1 MDGGEAEDKVQ
12 NPGSPRGSLAKRY
25 FISRNIVRPQDYD
38 EFWIRYKPERV
49 DQKATG
55 KLASVLT
62 STTLILFLGLAV
74 TYFIVP
80 LQSLS
85 LYLFLAWFISLVVS
99 FAMAPNL
106 LMRYLYPTHIQL
118 SESGIRLHWIRHWLQ
133 ASSIN
138 IDWERVSH
146 VTTSDRRVFKTL
158 SVEVEFNIQ
167 ARGISALDKIV
178 FAALAPVLSWGWISS
193 DRPLLKLNINGI
205 ASSDDRKRLQSAL
218 KKFLPS
224 YRIEPK
230 VADDL
235 NMYIK
240 FDSYTDIWLDT
251 LSASRTTSSYGS
263 ITTGVLLS
271 NETYKVVEEIGSGG
285 EARVYRAELLKPIP
299 GSMGLEGVARN
310 ETLVDM
316 SDMAVMNAPLELEDR
331 KPHLSK
337 SDSPQVVLKEF
348 ILPAQAGVNA
358 RQRVLENIKAEAV
371 LWRKLRHPN
380 IVRLLD
386 FFAEDQRAYLVLE
399 HIEGQ
404 SLKAL
409 VESSQHPLDQK
420 QVTDLALVMCDILG
434 YLHRK
439 SPPVI
444 HRDFSPDN
452 LILDKGGVLKLTD
465 FNIALQLEA
474 DCNKRVAGKHPYI
487 PPEQFRGEASPQSD
501 IYAFGCTLHFLL
513 TAKDPEALTVS
524 SPKLFNDQTSTALDR
539 IVQKC
544 TEQSQASRYQSMNEI
559 KSDLIACG

>member
-1 MDGGEAEDKVQ
+1 MTGDRGEKQ
-12 NPGSPRGSLAKRY
+12 NSGSSRGSLAKRY

-38 EFWIRYKPERV
+38 EFWIRYRPERV
-49 DQKATG
+49 DLKATG
-55 KLASVLT
+55 KLAPVLT
-62 STTLILFLGLAV
+62 ITTLILFLCLAA
-74 TYFIVP
+74 TYFIAP
-80 LQSLS
+80 LQTLSIYLFVAWLISLS
-85 LYLFLAWFISLVVS
+85 VS
-99 FAMAPNL
+99 FALAPNL

-133 ASSIN
+133 ASSIT
-138 IDWERVSH
+138 IDWDRVSH

-158 SVEVEFNIQ
+158 SVEVEFNIHS
-167 ARGISALDKIV
+167 RGISNLDKIV

-218 KKFLPS
+218 KKYLPS

-240 FDSYTDIWLDT
+240 FDSYTDLWLDT
-251 LSASRTTSSYGS
+251 LSASKSTSSYDS
-263 ITTGVLLS
+263 ITTGTHLS
-271 NETYKVVEEIGSGG
+271 NETYKVIEEIGSGG
-285 EARVYRAELLKPIP
+285 EARIYRAQLLKPVP

-310 ETLVDM
+310 ETMVDM
-316 SDMAVMNAPLELEDR
+316 SDMAVMTAPLELEDR
-331 KPHLSK
+331 KPGASK
-337 SDSPQVVLKEF
+337 VDSPQVVLKEF
-348 ILPAQAGVNA
+348 VLPAQAGVNA

-386 FFAEDQRAYLVLE
+386 FFAEEQRAYLVLE

-409 VESSQHPLDQK
+409 VEKNQSPLDQK
-420 QVTDLALVMCDILG
+420 QVIEYSLVMCDILG

-452 LILDKGGVLKLTD
+452 LILDNTGVLKLTD

-474 DCNKRVAGKHPYI
+474 DCNKRVAGKHAYI

-513 TAKDPEALTVS
+513 TAQDPEALTVS
-524 SPKLFNDQTSTALDR
+524 SPKDLNAGTSEALDR
-539 IVQKC
+539 IVRKC
-544 TEQSQASRYQSMNEI
+544 TEQSRASRYQSMNEI

>member
-1 MDGGEAEDKVQ
+1 MTEDEVEKQ
-12 NPGSPRGSLAKRY
+12 NSGPPRGSLAKRY

-38 EFWIRYKPERV
+38 EFWIRYRPERV
-49 DQKATG
+49 DLKATG

-62 STTLILFLGLAV
+62 ITTLILFLCLAATFFV
-74 TYFIVP
+74 VP
-80 LQSLS
+80 LQSFSIYLFVAWLLS
-85 LYLFLAWFISLVVS
+85 LSVS
-99 FAMAPNL
+99 FALAPNL
-106 LMRYLYPTHIQL
+106 LMRYLYPTHVQL

-133 ASSIN
+133 ASSTT
-138 IDWERVSH
+138 IDWDRVSH

-158 SVEVEFNIQ
+158 SVEVEFNIHS
-167 ARGISALDKIV
+167 RGISNLDKIV

-218 KKFLPS
+218 KKYLPS

-240 FDSYTDIWLDT
+240 FDSYTDLWLDT
-251 LSASRTTSSYGS
+251 LSASKSTSSYDS
-263 ITTGVLLS
+263 ITTGTHLS
-271 NETYKVVEEIGSGG
+271 NETYKVLEEIGSGG
-285 EARVYRAELLKPIP
+285 EARVYRAQLLKPVP

-310 ETLVDM
+310 ETMVDM
-316 SDMAVMNAPLELEDR
+316 SDMAVMTAPLEFEDR
-331 KPHLSK
+331 KPGTSK
-337 SDSPQVVLKEF
+337 VDSPQVVLKEF
-348 ILPAQAGVNA
+348 VLPAQAGVNA

-386 FFAEDQRAYLVLE
+386 FFAEEQRAYLVLE
-399 HIEGQ
+399 HVEGQ

-409 VESSQHPLDQK
+409 VEKNQTPLAQN
-420 QVTDLALVMCDILG
+420 QVTELALVMCDILG

-452 LILDKGGVLKLTD
+452 LILDNAGVLKLTD

-474 DCNKRVAGKHPYI
+474 DCNKRVAGKHAYI

-501 IYAFGCTLHFLL
+501 IYAFGCTLNFLL
-513 TAKDPEALTVS
+513 TAQDPEALTIS
-524 SPKLFNDQTSTALDR
+524 SPKDLNAGTSEALNR
-539 IVQKC
+539 IVRKC
-544 TEQSQASRYQSMNEI
+544 TEQSRASRYQSMNEI

>member
-1 MDGGEAEDKVQ
+1 MTGDRGEKQ
-12 NPGSPRGSLAKRY
+12 NSGSPRGSLAKRY

-38 EFWIRYKPERV
+38 EFWIRYRPERV
-49 DQKATG
+49 DLKATG
-55 KLASVLT
+55 KLAPVLT
-62 STTLILFLGLAV
+62 ITTLILFLCLAA
-74 TYFIVP
+74 TYFIAP
-80 LQSLS
+80 LQTLSIYLFVAWLISLS
-85 LYLFLAWFISLVVS
+85 VS
-99 FAMAPNL
+99 FALAPNL

-133 ASSIN
+133 ASSIT
-138 IDWERVSH
+138 IDWDRVSH

-158 SVEVEFNIQ
+158 SVEVEFNIHS
-167 ARGISALDKIV
+167 RGISSLDKIV

-218 KKFLPS
+218 KKYLPS

-240 FDSYTDIWLDT
+240 FDSYTDLWLDT
-251 LSASRTTSSYGS
+251 LSASKSTSSYDS
-263 ITTGVLLS
+263 ITTGTHLS
-271 NETYKVVEEIGSGG
+271 NETYKVIEEIGSGG
-285 EARVYRAELLKPIP
+285 EARIYRAQLLKPVP

-310 ETLVDM
+310 ETMVDM
-316 SDMAVMNAPLELEDR
+316 SDMAVMTAPLELEDR
-331 KPHLSK
+331 KSGASK
-337 SDSPQVVLKEF
+337 VDSPQVVLKEF
-348 ILPAQAGVNA
+348 VLPAQAGVNA

-386 FFAEDQRAYLVLE
+386 FFAEEQRAYLVLE

-409 VESSQHPLDQK
+409 VEKNQSPLDQK
-420 QVTDLALVMCDILG
+420 QVIEYTLVMCDILG

-452 LILDKGGVLKLTD
+452 LILDNTGVLKLTD

-474 DCNKRVAGKHPYI
+474 DCNKRVAGKHAYI

-513 TAKDPEALTVS
+513 TAQDPEALTVS
-524 SPKLFNDQTSTALDR
+524 SPKDLNAGTSEALDR
-539 IVQKC
+539 IVRKC
-544 TEQSQASRYQSMNEI
+544 TEQSRASRYQSMNEI

>member
-1 MDGGEAEDKVQ
+1 MSGDSGEKQ
-12 NPGSPRGSLAKRY
+12 NSGSPRGSLAKQY

-38 EFWIRYKPERV
+38 EFWIRYRPERV
-49 DQKATG
+49 DLKATG
-55 KLASVLT
+55 KLAPVLT
-62 STTLILFLGLAV
+62 ITTLILFLCLAA
-74 TYFIVP
+74 TYFIAP
-80 LQSLS
+80 LQTLSIYLFVAWLISLS
-85 LYLFLAWFISLVVS
+85 VS
-99 FAMAPNL
+99 FALAPNL

-133 ASSIN
+133 ASSIT
-138 IDWERVSH
+138 IDWDRVSH

-158 SVEVEFNIQ
+158 SVEVEFNIHS
-167 ARGISALDKIV
+167 RGISNLDKIV

-218 KKFLPS
+218 KKYLPS

-240 FDSYTDIWLDT
+240 FDSYTDLWLDT
-251 LSASRTTSSYGS
+251 LSASKSTSSYDS
-263 ITTGVLLS
+263 ITTGTHLS
-271 NETYKVVEEIGSGG
+271 NETYKVIEEIGSGG
-285 EARVYRAELLKPIP
+285 EARIYRAQLLKPVP

-310 ETLVDM
+310 ETMVDM
-316 SDMAVMNAPLELEDR
+316 SDMAVMTAPLELEDR
-331 KPHLSK
+331 KPGASK
-337 SDSPQVVLKEF
+337 VDSPQVVLKEF
-348 ILPAQAGVNA
+348 VLPAQAGVNA

-386 FFAEDQRAYLVLE
+386 FFAEEQRAYLVLE

-409 VESSQHPLDQK
+409 VEKNQSPLDQK
-420 QVTDLALVMCDILG
+420 QVIEYSLVMCDILG

-452 LILDKGGVLKLTD
+452 LILDNTGVLKLTD

-474 DCNKRVAGKHPYI
+474 DCNKRVAGKHAYI

-513 TAKDPEALTVS
+513 TAQDPEALTVS
-524 SPKLFNDQTSTALDR
+524 SPKDLNAGTSEALDR
-539 IVQKC
+539 IVRKC
-544 TEQSQASRYQSMNEI
+544 TEQSRASRYQSMNEI

>member
-1 MDGGEAEDKVQ
+1 MTGDRGEKQ
-12 NPGSPRGSLAKRY
+12 NSGSPRGSLAKRY

-38 EFWIRYKPERV
+38 EFWIRYRPERV
-49 DQKATG
+49 DLKATG
-55 KLASVLT
+55 KLAPVLT
-62 STTLILFLGLAV
+62 ITTLILFLCLAA
-74 TYFIVP
+74 TYFIAP
-80 LQSLS
+80 LQTLSIYLFVAWLISLS
-85 LYLFLAWFISLVVS
+85 VS
-99 FAMAPNL
+99 FALAPNL

-133 ASSIN
+133 ASSIT
-138 IDWERVSH
+138 IDWDRVSH

-158 SVEVEFNIQ
+158 SVEVEFNIHS
-167 ARGISALDKIV
+167 RGISNLDKIV

-218 KKFLPS
+218 KKYLPS

-240 FDSYTDIWLDT
+240 FDSYTDLWLDT
-251 LSASRTTSSYGS
+251 LSASKSTSSYDS
-263 ITTGVLLS
+263 ITTGTHLS
-271 NETYKVVEEIGSGG
+271 NETYKVIEEIGSGG
-285 EARVYRAELLKPIP
+285 EARIYRAQLLKPVP

-310 ETLVDM
+310 ETMVDM
-316 SDMAVMNAPLELEDR
+316 SDMAVMTAPLELEDR
-331 KPHLSK
+331 KSGASK
-337 SDSPQVVLKEF
+337 VDSPQVVLKEF
-348 ILPAQAGVNA
+348 VLPAQAGVNA

-386 FFAEDQRAYLVLE
+386 FFAEEQRAYLVLE

-409 VESSQHPLDQK
+409 VEKNQSPLDQK
-420 QVTDLALVMCDILG
+420 QVIEYSLVMCDILG

-452 LILDKGGVLKLTD
+452 LILDNTGVLKLTD

-474 DCNKRVAGKHPYI
+474 DCNKRVAGKHAYI

-513 TAKDPEALTVS
+513 TAQDPEALTVS
-524 SPKLFNDQTSTALDR
+524 SPKDLNAGTSEALDR
-539 IVQKC
+539 IVRKC
-544 TEQSQASRYQSMNEI
+544 TEQSRASRYQSMNEI

>member
-1 MDGGEAEDKVQ
+1 MTGDRGEKQ
-12 NPGSPRGSLAKRY
+12 NSGSPRGSLAKRY

-38 EFWIRYKPERV
+38 EFWIRYRPERV
-49 DQKATG
+49 DLKATG
-55 KLASVLT
+55 KLAPVLT
-62 STTLILFLGLAV
+62 ITTLILFLCLAA
-74 TYFIVP
+74 TYFIAP
-80 LQSLS
+80 LQTLSIYLFVAWLISLS
-85 LYLFLAWFISLVVS
+85 VS
-99 FAMAPNL
+99 FALAPNL
-106 LMRYLYPTHIQL
+106 LMRYLYPTHVQL

-133 ASSIN
+133 ASSIT
-138 IDWERVSH
+138 IDWDRVSH

-158 SVEVEFNIQ
+158 SVEVEFNIHS
-167 ARGISALDKIV
+167 RGISNLDKIV

-218 KKFLPS
+218 KKYLPS

-240 FDSYTDIWLDT
+240 FDSYTDLWLDT
-251 LSASRTTSSYGS
+251 LSASKSTSSYDS
-263 ITTGVLLS
+263 ITTGTHLS
-271 NETYKVVEEIGSGG
+271 NETYKVIEEIGSGG
-285 EARVYRAELLKPIP
+285 EARIYRAQLLKPVP

-310 ETLVDM
+310 ETMVDM
-316 SDMAVMNAPLELEDR
+316 SDMAVMTAPLELEDR
-331 KPHLSK
+331 KSGASK
-337 SDSPQVVLKEF
+337 VDSPQVVLKEF
-348 ILPAQAGVNA
+348 VLPAQAGVNA

-386 FFAEDQRAYLVLE
+386 FFAEEQRAYLVLE

-409 VESSQHPLDQK
+409 VEKNQSPLDQK
-420 QVTDLALVMCDILG
+420 QVIEYTLVMCDILG

-452 LILDKGGVLKLTD
+452 LILDNTGVLKLTD

-474 DCNKRVAGKHPYI
+474 DCNKRVAGKHAYI

-513 TAKDPEALTVS
+513 TAQDPEALTVS
-524 SPKLFNDQTSTALDR
+524 SPKDLNAGTSEALDR
-539 IVQKC
+539 IVRKC
-544 TEQSQASRYQSMNEI
+544 TEQSRASRYQSMNEI

>member
-1 MDGGEAEDKVQ
+1 MTGDRGEKQ
-12 NPGSPRGSLAKRY
+12 NSGSPRGSLAKRY

-38 EFWIRYKPERV
+38 EFWIRYRPERV
-49 DQKATG
+49 DLKATG
-55 KLASVLT
+55 KLAPVLT
-62 STTLILFLGLAV
+62 ITTLILFLCLAA
-74 TYFIVP
+74 TYFIAP
-80 LQSLS
+80 LQTLSIYLFVAWLISLS
-85 LYLFLAWFISLVVS
+85 VS
-99 FAMAPNL
+99 FALAPNL

-133 ASSIN
+133 ASSIT
-138 IDWERVSH
+138 IDWDRVSH

-158 SVEVEFNIQ
+158 SVEVEFNIHS
-167 ARGISALDKIV
+167 RGISNLDKIV

-218 KKFLPS
+218 KKYLPS

-240 FDSYTDIWLDT
+240 FDSYTDLWLDT
-251 LSASRTTSSYGS
+251 LSASKSTSSYDS
-263 ITTGVLLS
+263 ITTGTHLS
-271 NETYKVVEEIGSGG
+271 NETYKVIEEIGSGG
-285 EARVYRAELLKPIP
+285 EARIYRAQLLKPVP

-310 ETLVDM
+310 ETMVDM
-316 SDMAVMNAPLELEDR
+316 SDMAVMTAPLELEDR
-331 KPHLSK
+331 KSGASK
-337 SDSPQVVLKEF
+337 VDSPQVVLKEF
-348 ILPAQAGVNA
+348 VLPAQAGVNA

-386 FFAEDQRAYLVLE
+386 FFAEEQRAYLVLE

-409 VESSQHPLDQK
+409 VEKNQSPLDQK
-420 QVTDLALVMCDILG
+420 QVIEHSLVMCDILG

-452 LILDKGGVLKLTD
+452 LILDNTGVLKLTD

-474 DCNKRVAGKHPYI
+474 DCNKRVAGKHAYI

-513 TAKDPEALTVS
+513 TAQDPEALTVS
-524 SPKLFNDQTSTALDR
+524 SPKDLNAGTSEALDR
-539 IVQKC
+539 IVRKC
-544 TEQSQASRYQSMNEI
+544 TEQSRASRYQSMNEI

>member
-1 MDGGEAEDKVQ
+1 MTGDRGEKQ
-12 NPGSPRGSLAKRY
+12 NSGSPRGSLAKRY

-38 EFWIRYKPERV
+38 EFWIRYRPERV
-49 DQKATG
+49 DLKATG
-55 KLASVLT
+55 KLAPVLT
-62 STTLILFLGLAV
+62 ITTLILFLCLAA
-74 TYFIVP
+74 TYFIAP
-80 LQSLS
+80 LQTLSIYLFVAWLISLS
-85 LYLFLAWFISLVVS
+85 VS
-99 FAMAPNL
+99 FALAPNL

-133 ASSIN
+133 ASSIT
-138 IDWERVSH
+138 IDWDRVSH

-158 SVEVEFNIQ
+158 SVEVEFNIHS
-167 ARGISALDKIV
+167 RGISNLDKIV

-218 KKFLPS
+218 KKYLPS

-240 FDSYTDIWLDT
+240 FDSYTDLWLDT
-251 LSASRTTSSYGS
+251 LSASKSTSSYDS
-263 ITTGVLLS
+263 ITTGTHLS
-271 NETYKVVEEIGSGG
+271 NETYKVIEEIGSGG
-285 EARVYRAELLKPIP
+285 EARIYRAQLLKPVP

-310 ETLVDM
+310 ETMVDM
-316 SDMAVMNAPLELEDR
+316 SDMAVMTAPLELEDR
-331 KPHLSK
+331 KSGASK
-337 SDSPQVVLKEF
+337 VDSPQVVLKEF
-348 ILPAQAGVNA
+348 VLPAQAGVNA

-386 FFAEDQRAYLVLE
+386 FFAEEQRAYLVLE

-409 VESSQHPLDQK
+409 VEKNQSPLDQK
-420 QVTDLALVMCDILG
+420 QVIEYTLVMCDILG

-452 LILDKGGVLKLTD
+452 LILDNTGVLKLTD

-474 DCNKRVAGKHPYI
+474 DCNKRVAGKHAYI

-513 TAKDPEALTVS
+513 TAQDPEALTVS
-524 SPKLFNDQTSTALDR
+524 SPKDLNAGTSEALDR
-539 IVQKC
+539 IVRKC
-544 TEQSQASRYQSMNEI
+544 TEQSRASRYQSMNEI

>member
-1 MDGGEAEDKVQ
+1 MTGDRGEKQ
-12 NPGSPRGSLAKRY
+12 NSGSPRGSLAKQY

-38 EFWIRYKPERV
+38 EFWIRYRPERV
-49 DQKATG
+49 DLKATG
-55 KLASVLT
+55 KLAPVLT
-62 STTLILFLGLAV
+62 ITTLILFLCLAA
-74 TYFIVP
+74 TYFIAP
-80 LQSLS
+80 LQTLSIYLFVAWLISLS
-85 LYLFLAWFISLVVS
+85 VS
-99 FAMAPNL
+99 FALAPNL

-133 ASSIN
+133 ASSIT
-138 IDWERVSH
+138 IDWDRVSH

-158 SVEVEFNIQ
+158 SVEVEFNIHS
-167 ARGISALDKIV
+167 RGISSLDKIV

-218 KKFLPS
+218 KKYLPS

-240 FDSYTDIWLDT
+240 FDSYTDLWLDT
-251 LSASRTTSSYGS
+251 LSASKSTSSYDS
-263 ITTGVLLS
+263 ITTGTHLS
-271 NETYKVVEEIGSGG
+271 NETYKVIEEIGSGG
-285 EARVYRAELLKPIP
+285 EARIYRAQLLKPVP

-310 ETLVDM
+310 ETMVDM
-316 SDMAVMNAPLELEDR
+316 SDMAVMTAPLELEDR
-331 KPHLSK
+331 KPGASK
-337 SDSPQVVLKEF
+337 VDSPQVVLKEF
-348 ILPAQAGVNA
+348 VLPAQAGVNA

-386 FFAEDQRAYLVLE
+386 FFAEEQRAYLVLE

-409 VESSQHPLDQK
+409 VEKNQSPLDQK
-420 QVTDLALVMCDILG
+420 QVIEYSLVMCDILG

-452 LILDKGGVLKLTD
+452 LILDNTGVLKLTD

-474 DCNKRVAGKHPYI
+474 DCNKRVAGKHAYI

-513 TAKDPEALTVS
+513 TAQDPEALTVS
-524 SPKLFNDQTSTALDR
+524 SPKDLNAGTSEALDR
-539 IVQKC
+539 IVRKC
-544 TEQSQASRYQSMNEI
+544 TEQSRASRYQSMNEI

>member
-1 MDGGEAEDKVQ
+1 MTGDRGEKQ
-12 NPGSPRGSLAKRY
+12 NSGSPRGSLAKRY

-38 EFWIRYKPERV
+38 EFWIRYRPERV
-49 DQKATG
+49 DLKATG
-55 KLASVLT
+55 KLAPVLT
-62 STTLILFLGLAV
+62 ITTLILFLCLA
-74 TYFIVP
+74 TTCFIAP
-80 LQSLS
+80 LQTLSIYLFVAWLISLS
-85 LYLFLAWFISLVVS
+85 VS
-99 FAMAPNL
+99 FALAPNL

-133 ASSIN
+133 ASSIT
-138 IDWERVSH
+138 IDWDRVSH

-158 SVEVEFNIQ
+158 SVEVEFNIHS
-167 ARGISALDKIV
+167 RGISSLDKIV

-218 KKFLPS
+218 KKYLPS

-240 FDSYTDIWLDT
+240 FDSYTDLWLDT
-251 LSASRTTSSYGS
+251 LSASKSTSSYDS
-263 ITTGVLLS
+263 ITTGTHLS
-271 NETYKVVEEIGSGG
+271 NETYKVIEEIGSGG
-285 EARVYRAELLKPIP
+285 EARIYRAQLLKPVP

-310 ETLVDM
+310 ETMVDM
-316 SDMAVMNAPLELEDR
+316 SDMAVMTAPLELEDR
-331 KPHLSK
+331 KSGASK
-337 SDSPQVVLKEF
+337 VDSPQVVLKEF
-348 ILPAQAGVNA
+348 VLPAQAGVNA

-386 FFAEDQRAYLVLE
+386 FFAEEQRAYLVLE

-409 VESSQHPLDQK
+409 VEKNQSPLDQK
-420 QVTDLALVMCDILG
+420 QVIEYTLVMCDILG

-452 LILDKGGVLKLTD
+452 LILDNTGVLKLTD

-474 DCNKRVAGKHPYI
+474 DCNKRVAGKHAYI

-513 TAKDPEALTVS
+513 TAQDPEALTVS
-524 SPKLFNDQTSTALDR
+524 SPKDLNAGTSEALDR
-539 IVQKC
+539 IVRKC
-544 TEQSQASRYQSMNEI
+544 TEQSRASRYQSMNEI
-559 KSDLIACG
+559 KSDLIACE